1 MNAEDYR
8 LAALGDADAQVRVA
22 DYYDEYLR
30 GEHDGPIDVSDETA
44 KEYCYCSWNHRGNR
58 LGCSETFLRLKGKRT
73 RKVLYRQYA
82 SCL

>member
-30 GEHDGPIDVSDETA
+30 GEHDVT
-44 KEYCYCSWNHRGNR
+44 CS
-58 LGCSETFLRLKGKRT
+58 RT
-73 RKVLYRQYA
+73 RKICIVGLKLQQSMAILMLWNFLVTFAVKTQRKG
-82 SCL
+82 LNGL

>member
-30 GEHDGPIDVSDETA
+30 GEHDGPIDVSDDT
-44 KEYCYCSWNHRGNR
+44 KIR
-58 LGCSETFLRLKGKRT
+58 
-73 RKVLYRQYA
+73 
-82 SCL
+82 